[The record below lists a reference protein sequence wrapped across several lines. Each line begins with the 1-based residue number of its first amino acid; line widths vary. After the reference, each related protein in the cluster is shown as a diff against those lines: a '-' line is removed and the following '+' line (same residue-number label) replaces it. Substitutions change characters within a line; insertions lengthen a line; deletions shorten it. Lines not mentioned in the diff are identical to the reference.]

1 MIPTTY
7 AIIQNHNKQILKR
20 LPFGVG
26 AFLLQKMRTNF

>member
-26 AFLLQKMRTNF
+26 AFFVRKNT